1 MSKPEPNLGLTAI
14 AENFLTRL
22 RAWWQYRNE
31 LGSIDPNELERM
43 AGEIGMT
50 GRSLQHLAARGPD
63 AADLLLERMHT
74 LGITRD
80 DIERV
85 SRGLMRDLEQTC
97 ACCNEKGACGHDLAA
112 RPNADAWKD
121 YCPNAISL
129 DSVKKT
135 KGRFA

>member
-1 MSKPEPNLGLTAI
+1 
-14 AENFLTRL
+14 
-22 RAWWQYRNE
+22 
-31 LGSIDPNELERM
+31 
-43 AGEIGMT
+43 
-50 GRSLQHLAARGPD
+50 
-63 AADLLLERMHT
+63 
-74 LGITRD
+74 
-80 DIERV
+80 
-85 SRGLMRDLEQTC
+85 MRDLEQTC

>member
-1 MSKPEPNLGLTAI
+1 MSKPAPNLGLTAI
-14 AENFLTRL
+14 AEHFLTRL
-22 RAWWQYRNE
+22 RAWWLHRNE
-31 LGSIDPNELERM
+31 LGSIDPNELERI

-50 GRSLQHLAARGPD
+50 GRNLQQLAARGPD

-80 DIERV
+80 DVERV
-85 SRGLMRDLEQTC
+85 SRGLMRDLEKTC
-97 ACCNEKGACGHDLAA
+97 TCCNEKGGCSRDLAT

-129 DSVKKT
+129 DSVKKI

>member
-1 MSKPEPNLGLTAI
+1 MSKPAPNPGLMAV
-14 AENFLTRL
+14 AEHFLTGL
-22 RAWWQYRNE
+22 RAWWQHRNE
-31 LGSIDPNELERM
+31 LGSIDPNELERI

-50 GRSLQHLAARGPD
+50 GRNLQHLVARGPG
-63 AADLLLERMHT
+63 AADLLLERMQM

-80 DIERV
+80 DVERV

-97 ACCNEKGACGHDLAA
+97 TCCNEKGACSHDLAT